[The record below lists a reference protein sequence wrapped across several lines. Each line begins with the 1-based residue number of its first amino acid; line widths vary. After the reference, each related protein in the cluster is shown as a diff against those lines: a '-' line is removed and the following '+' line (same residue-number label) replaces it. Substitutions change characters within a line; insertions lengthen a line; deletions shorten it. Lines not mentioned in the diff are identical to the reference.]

1 MMAGSIDYSQYQVD
15 ASTLDFKQRDRL
27 NKYLEFLIQNGGSDL
42 HIKSGAVIRGRIH
55 GELVKFSKTPFLKE
69 DAMTLAKELL
79 ITRFPELIE
88 KKSVDFTYKL
98 NEDYRFRVNIFFQI
112 DGISAVFRTIPVKI
126 PEIDDLGLPPSI
138 KDICDTAMRGV
149 VLLTGP
155 TGSGKTTTIASM
167 INRINRQRTSH
178 VVTIEDPVEFVFKD
192 DKCIINQRAIGEDC
206 NNFADSLRAAL
217 REDPDV
223 IFVGEMRDLETIE
236 TALHA
241 AETGHL
247 VFSTVHTIDA
257 KETVN
262 RIIAMFEQAEQER
275 IRMTLAS
282 VLEAVISQRLARTVE
297 GKRVAVVEILRKNT
311 RIKDMILD
319 ARDDEIP
326 DAIADGRNTYGM
338 QTFDQH
344 LLDLYRDG
352 VITREEALDKAS
364 KRNDLDLQIKNVDL
378 AKKRDL
384 AAESGESAE
393 EMLAGEVVQL
403 KEIR

>member
-1 MMAGSIDYSQYQVD
+1 MAGSIDYSQYQVD

-88 KKSVDFTYKL
+88 RKSVDFTYKL

>member
-1 MMAGSIDYSQYQVD
+1 MMAVSIDYSQYQVD
-15 ASTLDFKQRDRL
+15 PSQLDFKQREIL
-27 NKYLEFLIQNGGSDL
+27 NQYLDFLIQNGGSDL

-55 GELVKFSKTPFLKE
+55 GELVKFSKTPFSKE
-69 DAMTLAKELL
+69 DAMRLAKELL
-79 ITRFPELIE
+79 ITRFPELVE

-98 NEDYRFRVNIFFQI
+98 NDEYRFRVNIFFQI

-126 PEIDDLGLPPSI
+126 PEIDELGLPPSI

-178 VVTIEDPVEFVFKD
+178 VVTIEDPVEFIFKD
-192 DKCIINQRAIGEDC
+192 EKCIINQRAIGEDC

-282 VLEAVISQRLARTVE
+282 VLEAVISQRLARTTD
-297 GKRVAVVEILRKNT
+297 GKRVAVVEVLRKNT

-319 ARDDEIP
+319 SRDDEIP

-378 AKKRDL
+378 AKKRNL
-384 AAESGESAE
+384 ATEAGESTE
-393 EMLAGEVVQL
+393 DMLAGEVVQL

>member
-1 MMAGSIDYSQYQVD
+1 MAVSIDYSQYQVD
-15 ASTLDFKQRDRL
+15 PSQLDFKQREIL
-27 NKYLEFLIQNGGSDL
+27 NQYLDFLIQNGGSDL

-55 GELVKFSKTPFLKE
+55 GELVKFSKTPFSKE

-98 NEDYRFRVNIFFQI
+98 NDEYRFRVNIFFQI

-126 PEIDDLGLPPSI
+126 PEIDELGLPPSI

-282 VLEAVISQRLARTVE
+282 VLEAVISQRLARTTD
-297 GKRVAVVEILRKNT
+297 GKRVAVVEVLRKNT

-319 ARDDEIP
+319 SRDDEIP

-378 AKKRDL
+378 AKKRNL
-384 AAESGESAE
+384 ATEAGESTE
-393 EMLAGEVVQL
+393 DMLAGEVVQL

>member
-1 MMAGSIDYSQYQVD
+1 MMAGSIDYLQYQVD

-282 VLEAVISQRLARTVE
+282 VLEAVISQRLARTIE

>member
-1 MMAGSIDYSQYQVD
+1 MAVSIDYSQYQVD
-15 ASTLDFKQRDRL
+15 ASELDFKQRDKL

-88 KKSVDFTYKL
+88 RKSVDFTYKL
-98 NEDYRFRVNIFFQI
+98 NDDYRFRVNIFFQI

-126 PEIDDLGLPPSI
+126 PEIDELGLPPSI

-282 VLEAVISQRLARTVE
+282 VLEAVISQRLARTIE

-319 ARDDEIP
+319 SRDDEIP

>member
-1 MMAGSIDYSQYQVD
+1 MACSIDYSQYQVD

-282 VLEAVISQRLARTVE
+282 VLEAVISQRLARTIE

-352 VITREEALDKAS
+352 IITREEALDKAS

-393 EMLAGEVVQL
+393 ELLAGEVVPL

>member
-1 MMAGSIDYSQYQVD
+1 MAGSIDYSQYQVD

-282 VLEAVISQRLARTVE
+282 VLEAVISQRLARTIE

-364 KRNDLDLQIKNVDL
+364 KRNDLDPQIKNVDL

>member
-1 MMAGSIDYSQYQVD
+1 MAGSIDYSQYQVD

-88 KKSVDFTYKL
+88 RKSVDFTYKL

-352 VITREEALDKAS
+352 IITREEALDKAS

>member
-1 MMAGSIDYSQYQVD
+1 MAGSIDYSQYQVD

-282 VLEAVISQRLARTVE
+282 VLEAVISQRLARTIE

-352 VITREEALDKAS
+352 IITREEALDKAS

-403 KEIR
+403 KEMR

>member
-1 MMAGSIDYSQYQVD
+1 MAGSIDYSQYQVD

-42 HIKSGAVIRGRIH
+42 HIKSGTVIRGRIH

-282 VLEAVISQRLARTVE
+282 VLEAVISQRLARTIE

>member
-1 MMAGSIDYSQYQVD
+1 MAGSIDYSQYQVD

-282 VLEAVISQRLARTVE
+282 VLEAVISQRLARTIE

-344 LLDLYRDG
+344 LLDLYKDG

>member
-1 MMAGSIDYSQYQVD
+1 MAGSIDYSQYQVD

-155 TGSGKTTTIASM
+155 TGSRKTTTIASM

-178 VVTIEDPVEFVFKD
+178 VVTIEDPVEFIFKD
-192 DKCIINQRAIGEDC
+192 EKCIINQRAIGEDC

-282 VLEAVISQRLARTVE
+282 VLEAVISQRLARTTD
-297 GKRVAVVEILRKNT
+297 GKRVAVVEVLRKNT

-319 ARDDEIP
+319 SRDDEIP

-378 AKKRDL
+378 AKKRNL
-384 AAESGESAE
+384 ATEAGESTE
-393 EMLAGEVVQL
+393 DMLAGEVVQL

>member
-1 MMAGSIDYSQYQVD
+1 MAGSIDYSQYQVD

-88 KKSVDFTYKL
+88 RKSVDFTYKL

-126 PEIDDLGLPPSI
+126 PEIDELGLPPSI

-282 VLEAVISQRLARTVE
+282 VLEAVISQRLARTIE

>member
-1 MMAGSIDYSQYQVD
+1 MAGSIDYSQYQVD

-282 VLEAVISQRLARTVE
+282 VLEAVISQRLARTIE

-352 VITREEALDKAS
+352 IITREEALDKAS

-403 KEIR
+403 KEIH

>member
-88 KKSVDFTYKL
+88 RKSVDFTYKL
-98 NEDYRFRVNIFFQI
+98 NDDYRFRVNIFFQI

-126 PEIDDLGLPPSI
+126 PEIDELGLPPSI

-282 VLEAVISQRLARTVE
+282 VLEAVISQRLARTIE

-319 ARDDEIP
+319 SRDDEIP

>member
-1 MMAGSIDYSQYQVD
+1 MAGSIDYSQYQVD

-88 KKSVDFTYKL
+88 RKSVDFTYKL

-282 VLEAVISQRLARTVE
+282 VLEAVISQRLARTIE

-352 VITREEALDKAS
+352 IITREEALDKAS

>member
-1 MMAGSIDYSQYQVD
+1 MAGSIDYSQYQVD

-112 DGISAVFRTIPVKI
+112 DGISAVFRTIPIKI

-282 VLEAVISQRLARTVE
+282 VLEAVISQRLARTIE

>member
-1 MMAGSIDYSQYQVD
+1 MAVSIDYSQYQVD
-15 ASTLDFKQRDRL
+15 PSQLDFKQREIL
-27 NKYLEFLIQNGGSDL
+27 NQYLDFLIQNGGSDL

-55 GELVKFSKTPFLKE
+55 GELVKFSKTPFSKE

-126 PEIDDLGLPPSI
+126 PEIDELGLPPSI

-282 VLEAVISQRLARTVE
+282 VLEAVISQRLARTTD
-297 GKRVAVVEILRKNT
+297 GKRVAVVEVLRKNT

-319 ARDDEIP
+319 SRDDEIP

>member
-282 VLEAVISQRLARTVE
+282 VLEAVISQRLARTIE

-364 KRNDLDLQIKNVDL
+364 KRHDLDLQIKNVDL

>member
-1 MMAGSIDYSQYQVD
+1 MAVSIDYSQYQVD
-15 ASTLDFKQRDRL
+15 PSQLDFKQREIL
-27 NKYLEFLIQNGGSDL
+27 NQYLDFLIQNGGSDL

-55 GELVKFSKTPFLKE
+55 GELVKFSKTPFSKE

-98 NEDYRFRVNIFFQI
+98 NDDYRFRVNIFFQI

-126 PEIDDLGLPPSI
+126 PEIDELGLPPSI

-178 VVTIEDPVEFVFKD
+178 VVTIEDPVEFIFKD
-192 DKCIINQRAIGEDC
+192 EKCIINQRAIGEDC
-206 NNFADSLRAAL
+206 NNFADTLRAAL

-282 VLEAVISQRLARTVE
+282 VLEAVISQRLARTTD
-297 GKRVAVVEILRKNT
+297 GKRVAVVEVLRKNT

-319 ARDDEIP
+319 SRDDEIP

>member
-1 MMAGSIDYSQYQVD
+1 MAGSIDYSQYQVD

-98 NEDYRFRVNIFFQI
+98 NDEYRFRVNIFFQI

-282 VLEAVISQRLARTVE
+282 VLEAVISQRLARTIE

>member
-1 MMAGSIDYSQYQVD
+1 MAGSIDYSQYQVD

-282 VLEAVISQRLARTVE
+282 VLEAVISQRLARTIE

-319 ARDDEIP
+319 SRDDEIP

>member
-1 MMAGSIDYSQYQVD
+1 MAGSIDYSQYQVD

-79 ITRFPELIE
+79 ITRFPEFIE

-98 NEDYRFRVNIFFQI
+98 NDDYRFRVNIFFQI

>member
-88 KKSVDFTYKL
+88 RKSVDFTYKL
-98 NEDYRFRVNIFFQI
+98 NDDYRFRVNIFFQI

-282 VLEAVISQRLARTVE
+282 VLEAVISQRLARTIE

>member
-1 MMAGSIDYSQYQVD
+1 MAGSIDYSQYQVD

-282 VLEAVISQRLARTVE
+282 VLEAVISQRLARTIE

-319 ARDDEIP
+319 ARDDEIL

-352 VITREEALDKAS
+352 IITREEALDKAS

>member
-1 MMAGSIDYSQYQVD
+1 MAVSIDYSQYQVD
-15 ASTLDFKQRDRL
+15 ASELDFKQRDKL
-27 NKYLEFLIQNGGSDL
+27 NKYLELLIQNGGSDL

-88 KKSVDFTYKL
+88 RKSVDFTYKL
-98 NEDYRFRVNIFFQI
+98 NDDYRFRVNIFFQI

-126 PEIDDLGLPPSI
+126 PEIDELGLPPSI

-282 VLEAVISQRLARTVE
+282 VLEAVISQRLARTIE

-352 VITREEALDKAS
+352 IITREEALDKAS

>member
-1 MMAGSIDYSQYQVD
+1 MMTGSIDYSQYQVD

>member
-1 MMAGSIDYSQYQVD
+1 MAGSIDYSQYQVD
-15 ASTLDFKQRDRL
+15 ASTLDFKQRERL

-98 NEDYRFRVNIFFQI
+98 NEDYRFRVNTFFQI

-282 VLEAVISQRLARTVE
+282 VLEAVISQRLARTIE

>member
-1 MMAGSIDYSQYQVD
+1 MAVSIDYSQYQVD
-15 ASTLDFKQRDRL
+15 PSQLDFKQREIL
-27 NKYLEFLIQNGGSDL
+27 NQYLDFLIQNGGSDL

-55 GELVKFSKTPFLKE
+55 GELVKFSKTPFSKE

-98 NEDYRFRVNIFFQI
+98 NDEYRFRVNIFFQI

-126 PEIDDLGLPPSI
+126 PEIDELGLPPSI

-178 VVTIEDPVEFVFKD
+178 VVTIEDPVEFIFKD
-192 DKCIINQRAIGEDC
+192 EKCIINQRAIGEDC

-282 VLEAVISQRLARTVE
+282 VLEAVISQRLARTIE

-378 AKKRDL
+378 AKKRNL
-384 AAESGESAE
+384 ATEAGESTE
-393 EMLAGEVVQL
+393 DMLAGEVVQL